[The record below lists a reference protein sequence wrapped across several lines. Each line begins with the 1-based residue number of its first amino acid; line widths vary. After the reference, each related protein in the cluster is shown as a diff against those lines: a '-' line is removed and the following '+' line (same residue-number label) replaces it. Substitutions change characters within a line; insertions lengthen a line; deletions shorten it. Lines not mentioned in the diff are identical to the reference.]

1 VPSPPAGKSAR
12 PCGSPG
18 ALTPVPSPAKDMRV
32 PTASPVPS
40 R

>member
-1 VPSPPAGKSAR
+1 VPSPPGGKSAR

-18 ALTPVPSPAKDMRV
+18 APMPVPTPTKDVRV